1 MEINQYTLVFEGKDG
16 AIHLDYQKAERPD
29 LAVRKT
35 EIDRDPEIVYA
46 VFSGLLRNL
55 IENPNLFLEE
65 EV

>member
-1 MEINQYTLVFEGKDG
+1 MEINQCTLVFEGKDG

-46 VFSGLLRNL
+46 VWKS
-55 IENPNLFLEE
+55 
-65 EV
+65 VV